1 MYCSLV
7 YFSLKIKRMRVPPFK
22 DPYFFSIENMPH
34 FYQILNVNMYRP
46 GISFGA
52 ISVTE
57 PPICISI
64 TRELVTCMTS
74 EAYVYIVDTVDSS
87 PYKAMSRQLSVNVSI
102 LYVIKHLQNITVF
115 PKSIFYTPN
124 FLIKVPT
131 VAAVSHS
138 NVVYPFVV
146 CPLNTF
152 QVWKWGTTLNKQKIY
167 GKP

>member
-34 FYQILNVNMYRP
+34 FYQILNVNMYHP

-64 TRELVTCMTS
+64 TRELVTCMMS

-102 LYVIKHLQNITVF
+102 LYVIKHL
-115 PKSIFYTPN
+115 
-124 FLIKVPT
+124 
-131 VAAVSHS
+131 
-138 NVVYPFVV
+138 
-146 CPLNTF
+146 
-152 QVWKWGTTLNKQKIY
+152 
-167 GKP
+167 